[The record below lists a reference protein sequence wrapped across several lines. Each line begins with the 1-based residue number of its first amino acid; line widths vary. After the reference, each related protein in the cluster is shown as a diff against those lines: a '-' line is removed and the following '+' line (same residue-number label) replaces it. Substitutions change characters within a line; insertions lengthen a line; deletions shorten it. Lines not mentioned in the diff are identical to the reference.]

1 MGPISVFF
9 FFFFFGKFI
18 FLAVSGCA
26 DRRFECCGVYWVSL
40 DASLN
45 GGHFGAGFVAVGFVL
60 IEKRLGVSRVW
71 RARAGPH
78 ARGAR
83 EPGGG
88 ARALFGCEVRRCES
102 YLEFG
107 VLAESPLKGGHFGA
121 GFVDGR

>member
-1 MGPISVFF
+1 
-9 FFFFFGKFI
+9 
-18 FLAVSGCA
+18 LAVSGCA
-26 DRRFECCGVYWVSL
+26 DRRFEFCGVYRVSV
-40 DASLN
+40 DASVN

-88 ARALFGCEVRRCES
+88 AGTLFGCQVRRCES

-107 VLAESPLKGGHFGA
+107 VLAESPLKGGHFGV
-121 GFVDGR
+121 GFVDGRWKLIEKRLVL